1 MNFKL
6 LYQFILIGIVVLLTT
21 IFFKE
26 YFSEDKI
33 VQVNKSESEMPE
45 LNSIK
50 DIKYIS
56 TDINGNIYEIIAS
69 DGIPSDDQKHLIEL
83 NNVKAK
89 IIFEDTQEIT
99 ITSDYAIY
107 NQKNFDTKFK
117 NEVKIMYGFH
127 NIRCNFLNAEFSKN
141 LATLEGN
148 LTYNNLN
155 SEMHADVM
163 QIDLITKSKNIHVR

>member
-69 DGIPSDDQKHLIEL
+69 DGIQAMI
-83 NNVKAK
+83 
-89 IIFEDTQEIT
+89 
-99 ITSDYAIY
+99 
-107 NQKNFDTKFK
+107 
-117 NEVKIMYGFH
+117 
-127 NIRCNFLNAEFSKN
+127 
-141 LATLEGN
+141 
-148 LTYNNLN
+148 
-155 SEMHADVM
+155 
-163 QIDLITKSKNIHVR
+163 KNI